1 VKDQPAAD
9 YASRVEL
16 AKTLGKVRP
25 DKGRYMIDIW
35 AEGQRYRLRHSPVL
49 GGECG
54 ARQDRQ
60 AQDDAP
66 D

>member
-1 VKDQPAAD
+1 MKDQPAAS

-35 AEGQRYRLRHSPVL
+35 ADGQRYRLRHMPVVV
-49 GGECG
+49 GGWLPFRDEET
-54 ARQDRQ
+54 
-60 AQDDAP
+60 AP
-66 D
+66 KSSR

>member
-1 VKDQPAAD
+1 MKDQPAAS

-35 AEGQRYRLRHSPVL
+35 ADGQRYRLRHMPVV
-49 GGECG
+49 GGGWLPFRDEET
-54 ARQDRQ
+54 
-60 AQDDAP
+60 AP
-66 D
+66 KSSR

>member
-1 VKDQPAAD
+1 MKDQPTAS

-35 AEGQRYRLRHSPVL
+35 ADGQRYKLRHMPVV
-49 GGECG
+49 GGG
-54 ARQDRQ
+54 
-60 AQDDAP
+60 
-66 D
+66 